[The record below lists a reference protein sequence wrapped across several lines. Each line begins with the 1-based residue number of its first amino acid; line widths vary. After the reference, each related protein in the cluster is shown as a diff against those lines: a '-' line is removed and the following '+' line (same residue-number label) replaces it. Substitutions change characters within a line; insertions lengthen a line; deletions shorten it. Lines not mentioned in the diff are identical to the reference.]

1 MRRWNG
7 WGDDVSEPVADP
19 GVAATLRALLGEGR
33 PGRDVTFEEVLR
45 QVPATRLS
53 PDALVQTDPVV
64 RARHT
69 RGQSFPDLVALRSG
83 TGLVFPDG
91 VSFPSTGAEVRALLD
106 YAARTGAQVIPYGG
120 GTSVAGH
127 INVLA
132 SSVPVLT
139 IDLGRMAG
147 LHELDEV
154 SNTAVLGPGTSGRQI
169 EDLLGPRGYTLGHFP
184 QSFEYSTLGGWIATR
199 SRGQQALYYGG
210 IERIFAGGTVETPV
224 GPLELPPLVASSA
237 GPDLRELVLGS
248 EGRLGII
255 TSATVR
261 VSPMPE
267 FERFDAYFFAT
278 FDDGVEAV
286 RAAAQAR
293 LPLSMLRLSDA
304 TETGLTLASA
314 GARWSSAT
322 ATALRDHGFGKAACL
337 LLVGASGTLA
347 ARSTLHQAGA
357 LLRHRGGF
365 EVAGSGFGAR
375 WLASRFAAPYLR
387 NRLWE
392 LGYAVDTVE
401 TATDWTRLEATR
413 RSVESVLR
421 NGLAD
426 LDEVVLAFTHLS
438 HVYPSGSSIYTTYLF
453 RTAED
458 PAETL
463 RRWTTLKEAV
473 SRAVVAHGATI
484 SHQHGVGLDHRAYLQ
499 PEKGPLGIDL
509 IRRMVTGL
517 DPSGILNPGKLVG

>member
-1 MRRWNG
+1 
-7 WGDDVSEPVADP
+7 
-19 GVAATLRALLGEGR
+19 
-33 PGRDVTFEEVLR
+33 
-45 QVPATRLS
+45 
-53 PDALVQTDPVV
+53 
-64 RARHT
+64 
-69 RGQSFPDLVALRSG
+69 
-83 TGLVFPDG
+83 
-91 VSFPSTGAEVRALLD
+91 
-106 YAARTGAQVIPYGG
+106 
-120 GTSVAGH
+120 
-127 INVLA
+127 
-132 SSVPVLT
+132 
-139 IDLGRMAG
+139 
-147 LHELDEV
+147 
-154 SNTAVLGPGTSGRQI
+154 
-169 EDLLGPRGYTLGHFP
+169 
-184 QSFEYSTLGGWIATR
+184 
-199 SRGQQALYYGG
+199 
-210 IERIFAGGTVETPV
+210 
-224 GPLELPPLVASSA
+224 
-237 GPDLRELVLGS
+237 
-248 EGRLGII
+248 
-255 TSATVR
+255 
-261 VSPMPE
+261 MPE

-278 FDDGVEAV
+278 FDDGAEAV

-304 TETGLTLASA
+304 TETGLTLSSA